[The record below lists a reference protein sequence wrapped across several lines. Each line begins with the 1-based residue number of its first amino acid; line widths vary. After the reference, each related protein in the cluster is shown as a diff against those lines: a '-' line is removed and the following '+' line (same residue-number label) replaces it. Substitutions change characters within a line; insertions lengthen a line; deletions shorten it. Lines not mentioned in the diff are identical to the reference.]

1 MIVRTLILTGV
12 FVGKSKDSM
21 DSVDCDLNIDEV
33 VPVFGPFLK
42 YAVDQIEKV
51 R

>member
-33 VPVFGPFLK
+33 VLVFGPFLK
-42 YAVDQIEKV
+42 YAVDQN
-51 R
+51 

>member
-1 MIVRTLILTGV
+1 
-12 FVGKSKDSM
+12 M

-33 VPVFGPFLK
+33 VPAFGPFLK
-42 YAVDQIEKV
+42 YAVDQIEKI